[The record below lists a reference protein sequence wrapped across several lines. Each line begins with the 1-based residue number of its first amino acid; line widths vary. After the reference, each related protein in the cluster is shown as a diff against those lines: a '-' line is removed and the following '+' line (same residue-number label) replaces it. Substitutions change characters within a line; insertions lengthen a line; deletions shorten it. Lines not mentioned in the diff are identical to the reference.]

1 MKILSIETSC
11 DDTAITL
18 MNASLN
24 SKKQPVF
31 QILANASN
39 SQIKIH
45 AEYGGVF
52 PALAKREHIKN
63 LPILLEEILQVVR
76 QGLTIKEANLT
87 KKKFSKSHAF
97 LNSQSLALNPA
108 GIDLIAVTYGP
119 GLEPS
124 LWCGIVFAKEL
135 AEKLGVPLIPI
146 NHMEGHILST
156 FGKSEGKFT
165 IPKIEFPVLS
175 LLVSGGHTELVLSKK
190 LLQYEI
196 VGETLDDA
204 VGEAYDKVARM
215 MGLPYP
221 GGPQISALAEFAR
234 KNADWTQTSAD
245 QKQNLF
251 KFSLRQSA
259 LSQRESA
266 REFNKIKF
274 PRPMLY
280 SKNFNFSFS
289 GLKTAVLYL
298 IRDLQKENPNILQ
311 NNEIKAKIALE
322 FENAVVETLIYK
334 TLKVKEKYKIKTII
348 VAGGVSC
355 NKHLQ
360 REMTK
365 AISPDQGRIKLLFP
379 ENKLTGDNAIMIGM
393 AGYLRYIKNKSKTS
407 KISSIKAKGNL
418 RLS

>member
-1 MKILSIETSC
+1 
-11 DDTAITL
+11 
-18 MNASLN
+18 
-24 SKKQPVF
+24 
-31 QILANASN
+31 
-39 SQIKIH
+39 
-45 AEYGGVF
+45 
-52 PALAKREHIKN
+52 
-63 LPILLEEILQVVR
+63 
-76 QGLTIKEANLT
+76 
-87 KKKFSKSHAF
+87 
-97 LNSQSLALNPA
+97 
-108 GIDLIAVTYGP
+108 
-119 GLEPS
+119 
-124 LWCGIVFAKEL
+124 
-135 AEKLGVPLIPI
+135 
-146 NHMEGHILST
+146 
-156 FGKSEGKFT
+156 
-165 IPKIEFPVLS
+165 
-175 LLVSGGHTELVLSKK
+175 
-190 LLQYEI
+190 
-196 VGETLDDA
+196 
-204 VGEAYDKVARM
+204 

-251 KFSLRQSA
+251 KSSLHQSA

-311 NNEIKAKIALE
+311 DDKIKNLIALE
-322 FENAVVETLIYK
+322 FENAVVETLIHK
-334 TLKVKEKYKIKTII
+334 TLKAKEKYKIKTII

-365 AISPDQGRIKLLFP
+365 AVGIDEGKVKLLFP
-379 ENKLTGDNAIMIGM
+379 ENKLTGDNAIMIGI
-393 AGYLRYIKNKSKTS
+393 AGYLRCIKNKGKTP
-407 KISSIKAKGNL
+407 KISRIKANGNL